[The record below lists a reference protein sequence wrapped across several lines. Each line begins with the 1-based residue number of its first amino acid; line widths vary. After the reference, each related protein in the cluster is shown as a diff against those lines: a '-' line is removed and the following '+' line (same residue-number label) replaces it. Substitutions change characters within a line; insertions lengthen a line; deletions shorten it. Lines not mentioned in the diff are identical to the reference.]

1 MPFIPKK
8 QKQRAYQ
15 PKKKKF
21 QRKADNSKFY
31 NGSRWRKKRKLYIN
45 RHPFCEV
52 CQLQN
57 KVSEGKFLD
66 HVIRIES
73 GGAEYDDEN
82 LMIMCERHHN
92 IKSGKEA
99 HNPILIPYTRNDDG
113 DMIPI
118 DKKAI
123 ISIY

>member
-1 MPFIPKK
+1 MPFIPRK
-8 QKQRAYQ
+8 QKERAYQ
-15 PKKKKF
+15 PPKKKF
-21 QRKADNSKFY
+21 YRKANNSKFY
-31 NGSRWRKKRKLYIN
+31 NSTKWRKKRKWYIN

-52 CQLQN
+52 CLTQN
-57 KVSEGKFLD
+57 KVSEGVFLD

-73 GGAEYDDEN
+73 GGAEYDDNN

-99 HNPILIPYTRNDDG
+99 HNPILIPHTRNKDG
-113 DMIPI
+113 DIIPK
-118 DKKAI
+118 DKKSI